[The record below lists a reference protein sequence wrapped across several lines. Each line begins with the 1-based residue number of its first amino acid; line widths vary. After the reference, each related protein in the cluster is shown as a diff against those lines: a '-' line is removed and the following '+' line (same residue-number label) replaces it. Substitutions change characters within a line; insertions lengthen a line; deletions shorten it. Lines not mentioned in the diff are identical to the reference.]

1 MLDSSAW
8 RLLRRFTLGLA
19 LASLAGCSSL
29 GYYWQSTSGHLALMQ
44 AARPVDDWLQDPA
57 STATLKTQLLLTQD
71 IRRFAAAELHL
82 PDNASYQRYAD
93 LQRKAA
99 VWNVVAAPEL
109 SLKLQQWCFPV
120 AGCVAYKGYFDE
132 AAAEREGAQW
142 RAQGLD
148 VSVYPV
154 PAYSTLGWMNWAGG
168 DPLLNTFI
176 HYPEGELARLIFHEL
191 AHQVVYVSGD
201 TTFNESFATAVER
214 LGTARWLT
222 AQASPSAQAQFAQS
236 QQRRQQFRA
245 LTLDLQHT
253 LRAIYAG
260 TVEAPEASP
269 LSNQADQRSQKA
281 AAMAVFRQRYAEL
294 KTSWNGFAGYDVWVS
309 RTNNASLGALS
320 AYDQLVPGFKALFEH
335 EGRDWPRF
343 YAAVKRIAALPKA
356 ERHAALR
363 TDSPTN
369 HSSLIF

>member
-1 MLDSSAW
+1 MFDSPA
-8 RLLRRFTLGLA
+8 LATLRRFMLGLA
-19 LASLAGCSSL
+19 LASLAGCSSI

-44 AARPVDDWLQDPA
+44 AARPVGDWLQDPA
-57 STATLKTQLLLTQD
+57 STEALKSRLLLTQD
-71 IRRFAAAELHL
+71 IRRFAATELHL

-120 AGCVAYKGYFDE
+120 AGCVDYKGYFDE
-132 AAAEREGAQW
+132 AAAEREAAQW

-191 AHQVVYVSGD
+191 AHQVVYVAGD

-214 LGTARWLT
+214 LGTTRWLA
-222 AQASPSAQAQFAQS
+222 AQASPSAQAQYAHS
-236 QQRRQQFRA
+236 RQRRQQFRA
-245 LTLDLQHT
+245 LTLDLQRT
-253 LRAIYAG
+253 LRVIYAE
-260 TVEAPEASP
+260 TDEDAETTP
-269 LSNQADQRSQKA
+269 LRSQTEQRTQKA
-281 AAMAVFRQRYAEL
+281 AALSAFRQRYAEL
-294 KTSWNGFAGYDVWVS
+294 KTSWDGFAGYDAWAS

-320 AYDQLVPGFKALFEH
+320 AYDKLVPDFEALFEQ

-343 YAAVKRIAALPKA
+343 YAAVKRIAELPNA
-356 ERHAALR
+356 DRHAALR
-363 TDSPTN
+363 
-369 HSSLIF
+369 

>member
-1 MLDSSAW
+1 MGQNPLMFNFPTWHALKCLSLA
-8 RLLRRFTLGLA
+8 LA

-57 STATLKTQLLLTQD
+57 STESLKTRLLLAQE
-71 IRRFAAAELHL
+71 IRRFAATELHL

-214 LGTARWLT
+214 LGSARWLQ
-222 AQASPSAQAQFAQS
+222 AQASPSAQAQFAHA

-245 LTLDLQHT
+245 LTLDLQRT
-253 LRAIYAG
+253 LRVIYAE
-260 TVEAPEASP
+260 TYKDSEATP
-269 LSNQADQRSQKA
+269 LRSQAEQRAQKA
-281 AAMAVFRQRYAEL
+281 AAMTAFRQRYAEL
-294 KTSWNGFAGYDVWVS
+294 KFSWDGFAGYDAWVA

-320 AYDQLVPGFKALFEH
+320 AYDKLVPDFEALFDKE
-335 EGRDWPRF
+335 ERDWPRF
-343 YAAVKRIAALPKA
+343 YTAVKRIAALPKA

-363 TDSPTN
+363 
-369 HSSLIF
+369 

>member
-1 MLDSSAW
+1 MGQNRLMFDSPA
-8 RLLRRFTLGLA
+8 LATLRRFMLGLA
-19 LASLAGCSSL
+19 LASLAGCSSV
-29 GYYWQSTSGHLALMQ
+29 GYYWQSASGHLALMQ
-44 AARPVDDWLQDPA
+44 AARPVGDWLQDPA
-57 STATLKTQLLLTQD
+57 STEALKSRLLLAQD

-93 LQRKAA
+93 LQRKSA

-120 AGCVAYKGYFDE
+120 AGCVDYKGYFDE
-132 AAAEREGAQW
+132 AAAEREAAQW

-176 HYPEGELARLIFHEL
+176 NYPEGELARLIFHEL

-214 LGTARWLT
+214 LGTARWLA
-222 AQASPSAQAQFAQS
+222 AQASPGAQAQHAHS
-236 QQRRQQFRA
+236 RQRRQQFRA
-245 LTLDLQHT
+245 LTLDLQRT
-253 LRAIYAG
+253 LRVIYAE
-260 TVEAPEASP
+260 TDEDAEVTP
-269 LSNQADQRSQKA
+269 LRSQAEQRIQKA
-281 AAMAVFRQRYAEL
+281 AALSAFRQRYAEL
-294 KTSWNGFAGYDVWVS
+294 KTSWDGFAGYDAWAS

-320 AYDQLVPGFKALFEH
+320 AYDKLVPDFEALFEQ

-343 YAAVKRIAALPKA
+343 YAAVKRIAELPKA

-363 TDSPTN
+363 
-369 HSSLIF
+369 